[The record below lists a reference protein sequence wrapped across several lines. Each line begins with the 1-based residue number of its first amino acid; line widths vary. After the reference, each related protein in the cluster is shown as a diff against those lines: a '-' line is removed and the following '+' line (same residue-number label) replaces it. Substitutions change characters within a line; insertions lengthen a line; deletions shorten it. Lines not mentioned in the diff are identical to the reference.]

1 MADERALEAAERVFG
16 ILAMP
21 TYDDA
26 TKLQICIRYLQTCT
40 DDVFADFPRECKAI
54 VAGAF
59 EYGATW
65 QMVAAAAHRCVRGQ
79 APLGGRGGAGHPL
92 TGR

>member
-1 MADERALEAAERVFG
+1 MADEQAREAAERVFE

-26 TKLQICIRYLQTCT
+26 IKLQVCSRYLQTCT

-65 QMVAAAAHRCVRGQ
+65 QMVAEAADIDVAEAKRRWADVAEQGT
-79 APLGGRGGAGHPL
+79 P
-92 TGR
+92 

>member
-1 MADERALEAAERVFG
+1 MADERALEAAETVFG
-16 ILAMP
+16 ILAIP

-26 TKLQICIRYLQTCT
+26 LKLQMCIRYLQTCT

-54 VAGAF
+54 VAAAF

-65 QMVAAAAHRCVRGQ
+65 QEVAAAADIDVAEAKRRWADAAEPGT
-79 APLGGRGGAGHPL
+79 P
-92 TGR
+92 

>member
-1 MADERALEAAERVFG
+1 MADERAREAAERVFG
-16 ILAMP
+16 ILALP

-26 TKLQICIRYLQTCT
+26 FKLQMCIRYLQTCT

-65 QMVAAAAHRCVRGQ
+65 QMVADAADIGVVEAKRRWADVAEPGT
-79 APLGGRGGAGHPL
+79 P
-92 TGR
+92 